1 MTAIPELLIKHQEQQ
16 KSIWK
21 SFIIYTEISVF
32 SLESFQP
39 EYEKKTLLQTLNKFP
54 LSLFLYVLTWIVNK
68 NATLFEVYRRTSREN
83 AGIQQGLQR
92 PMVYLHRPPCWIED
106 EGFASLQIFRFGIC
120 TVETKDW
127 NAF

>member
-68 NATLFEVYRRTSREN
+68 MQLYLKSIEEHLGKMQESNKDYRDLWCIS
-83 AGIQQGLQR
+83 ID
-92 PMVYLHRPPCWIED
+92 LHAE
-106 EGFASLQIFRFGIC
+106 
-120 TVETKDW
+120 
-127 NAF
+127 